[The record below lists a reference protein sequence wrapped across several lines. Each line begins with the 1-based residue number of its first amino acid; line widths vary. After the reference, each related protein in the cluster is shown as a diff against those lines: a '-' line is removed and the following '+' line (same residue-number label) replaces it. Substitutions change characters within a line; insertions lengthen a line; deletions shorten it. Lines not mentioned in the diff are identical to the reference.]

1 MSPAAVP
8 VKLWCV
14 TFRTTRPMMPESSA
28 RGELFWKL
36 PIELGRQR
44 KEAAMHLQTYKDE
57 IAPTTSIWSAR
68 GWSID
73 LVAVAAA
80 VLLMVAFA
88 SAVVAILVR

>member
-1 MSPAAVP
+1 
-8 VKLWCV
+8 VKLWRV

-28 RGELFWKL
+28 RGGELFWKL